1 MPASKLPATK
11 TYRVAQAGVIYN
23 RFVES
28 TGLDGEDTIVVVREL
43 ATFGQRVELTEREVN
58 RINKIGAELTPP
70 VVYVKPED
78 APLSYDE
85 MNDKQLDAEIK
96 ERGVTVTSSG
106 ADQDQPLRTDKINA
120 LLTFDQGQ
128 GSAGQPAVP
137 AA

>member
-1 MPASKLPATK
+1 
-11 TYRVAQAGVIYN
+11 
-23 RFVES
+23 
-28 TGLDGEDTIVVVREL
+28 
-43 ATFGQRVELTEREVN
+43 
-58 RINKIGAELTPP
+58 
-70 VVYVKPED
+70 VYVKPED

>member
-1 MPASKLPATK
+1 MPATKLPATK

-23 RFVES
+23 RFIES

-43 ATFGQRVELTEREVN
+43 ATFGQRIELTEREVH
-58 RINKIGAELTPP
+58 RIQKIGAELTPP
-70 VVYVKPED
+70 VEYVKPED

-96 ERGVTVTSSG
+96 ERGLTVTSSG

-128 GSAGQPAVP
+128 GKAGQPAVP
-137 AA
+137 SA